1 MKMKHLFSPICI
13 GLFAIANAAAA
24 QAQSFSF
31 VHGSPEGHMLSRQGA
46 EPWMECV
53 REESEGEVD
62 FDYYPSGQISSTPEL
77 FRALQSRI
85 ADVVIIPI
93 GYVSD
98 ELPLNG
104 VSMLPG
110 LGSSSKEIVAA
121 YSEAVRNGVLA
132 DEFVSHDIMPL
143 FVSVYPPY
151 QMVSMGDKIESVDDF
166 RGKVVRSA
174 GGAMNLAISELGA
187 SPAEIPIG
195 DTYVALERGTADG
208 TISGFASI
216 KPFSLDEIMS
226 SMSRNGEFGT
236 FSNVFAMRLGDF
248 EALSDE
254 LQQAFLECGDRVQE
268 DMAHYLDDEVELLSQ
283 EFAESGIDIYEFSP
297 EALEELNERLE
308 AVSESWVQ
316 RLERRGHP
324 AQQVFDEYAAALADQ

>member
-1 MKMKHLFSPICI
+1 MKMKHLASPACV
-13 GLFAIANAAAA
+13 GLFAIANAAVV

-53 REESEGEVD
+53 REASEGDVD
-62 FDYYPSGQISSTPEL
+62 FSYYPSGQLSSTPEL
-77 FRALQSRI
+77 FRALQSRV
-85 ADVVIIPI
+85 ADVTIIPI

-121 YSEAVRNGVLA
+121 YSEAVRDGVLA
-132 DEFVSHDIMPL
+132 DEFTAQDIMPL

-151 QMVSMGDKIESVDDF
+151 QMVSMRDKIESADDF

-236 FSNVFAMRLGDF
+236 FSNVFAMRLDDF
-248 EALSDE
+248 DALSDE
-254 LQQAFLECGDRVQE
+254 LQQVFLDCGERVQE
-268 DMAHYLDDEVELLSQ
+268 DMANYLDDEVEQLAQ
-283 EFAESGIDIYEFSP
+283 EFSEAGIEIYEFSP
-297 EALEELNERLE
+297 EALAEINERLE
-308 AVSESWVQ
+308 AANEVWVQ
-316 RLERRGHP
+316 RLERRGLP
-324 AQQVFDEYAAALADQ
+324 AQRVFDEYAVALADQ